1 MLLRKVNAWL
11 SLATTILLFQ
21 HTIFYSFWMLSLC
34 DFNSVN
40 KITSRVL
47 AGLMVL
53 HAVLSIAMAFLGH
66 KGADKGRFKD
76 YPHINISTIIQRTSG
91 ILMLLLIGLHIWGAA
106 CFFQPKILHAFIQ
119 PLFFIMALAHASV
132 SFSKA
137 FITLG
142 IGNAKIV
149 KIIDI
154 TTKLL
159 CLVIFILGV
168 VGFYYCMFWRVF

>member
-11 SLATTILLFQ
+11 SVATTMLLFQ
-21 HTIFYSFWMLSLC
+21 HTFFYSFCMLSLC
-34 DFNSVN
+34 DFNTVN
-40 KITSRVL
+40 EIISYVL
-47 AGLMVL
+47 AGLMIL
-53 HAVLSIAMAFLGH
+53 HAVLSAVMAFLGH
-66 KGADKGRFKD
+66 KGADKGKFKD
-76 YPHINISTIIQRTSG
+76 YPKINISTIIQRTSG

-142 IGNAKIV
+142 IGNARTIR
-149 KIIDI
+149 IIDI
-154 TTKLL
+154 ATRIL